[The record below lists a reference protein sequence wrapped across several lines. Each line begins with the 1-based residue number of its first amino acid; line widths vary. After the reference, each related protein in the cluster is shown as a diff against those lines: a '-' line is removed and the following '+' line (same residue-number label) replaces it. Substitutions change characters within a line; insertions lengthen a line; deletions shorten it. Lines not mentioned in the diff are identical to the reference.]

1 MTLAF
6 RVLPILKGSPMMT
19 TTERISPHEA
29 YALIRLGQKVA
40 FLDSRNPKAWA
51 ESEEQIPGAI
61 RVPADD
67 VQSHVDQL
75 DRDATILA
83 YCT

>member
-1 MTLAF
+1 
-6 RVLPILKGSPMMT
+6 MT
-19 TTERISPHEA
+19 TIERITPQEA
-29 YALIRLGQKVA
+29 YALVSLGQKVI

-61 RVPADD
+61 RVPADN
-67 VQSHVDQL
+67 VEAHLNQL

>member
-1 MTLAF
+1 
-6 RVLPILKGSPMMT
+6 MT
-19 TTERISPHEA
+19 TNERISPQEA
-29 YALIRLGQKVA
+29 YALVGLGQKVT

-51 ESEEQIPGAI
+51 ESAEQIPGAI

-67 VQSHVDQL
+67 VESHLNQL

>member
-1 MTLAF
+1 
-6 RVLPILKGSPMMT
+6 MT
-19 TTERISPHEA
+19 TTEDRISPQEA
-29 YALIRLGQKVA
+29 FALVRLGQKVI

-51 ESEEQIPGAI
+51 EAEEQIPGSI

-67 VQSHVDQL
+67 VDAHLNRL
-75 DRDATILA
+75 DRNATILA